1 MTKPLHEKLSM
12 GRVVEEAVL
21 NPQEMPSEVRKG
33 KQELFIGIP
42 CETSFQENRIGLVPD
57 SVALLVS
64 RGHRVIVETNAGQN
78 ANFTDTD
85 YSEAGAEIAY
95 SPEEVFKNADIIL
108 KVAPPLEKELDMIR
122 DKQTLLSVLQITMQP
137 KDFVARLKAKR
148 VTALAYEYMRDE
160 TDMLPVIQAMSE
172 IVGSTSILIASE
184 YLSNV
189 MSGKGELLG
198 GVTGIPPTEVVILG
212 AGTVGENA
220 AKTALGLGASVKVF
234 DNNIYKLRRLQ
245 QNLGQKLYTSTVV
258 PGILRKALKTAD
270 VAIGAVHAKEGRTP
284 CIVTEEMV
292 SEMRFGSV
300 IVDVSIDQGG
310 CFETSDVTNH
320 TDPVF
325 RKYGVVHYCV
335 PNIASR
341 VARTASLALSNI
353 FTPVLIQM
361 GEEGGLDDFLWANK
375 TIRSGIYLY
384 KGTVTNRYV
393 SEICDLPYRDLSLLM
408 ASRI

>member
-1 MTKPLHEKLSM
+1 M

-33 KQELFIGIP
+33 KQDLFIGIP
-42 CETSFQENRIGLVPD
+42 RETSFQENRIGLVPD

-184 YLSNV
+184 YLSNI

-258 PGILRKALKTAD
+258 PKILRKALKTAD

-325 RKYGVVHYCV
+325 RKYGVIHYCV